1 MPMPPYAITCTAKGC
16 QKPAEYKIA
25 ARWSDGLIGELK
37 TYGLCCAGCLE
48 KSFRESVRTQ
58 AACRLA
64 PGESL
69 GPPGIY
75 HLERGQRDQKL
86 QRLEELEGQFSNQSP
101 KR

>member
-1 MPMPPYAITCTAKGC
+1 MPMPPYSILCYTKGC
-16 QKPAEYKIA
+16 ANLAEYKIA

-48 KSFRESVRTQ
+48 HWFRQSVDKQ

-69 GPPGIY
+69 ERPGIY
-75 HLERGQRDQKL
+75 HLVRGQRDMKL
-86 QRLEELEGQFSNQSP
+86 QRLEHLEEKF
-101 KR
+101 RD